1 MIIHKAMLVFELD
14 QRRTITKTP
23 VRTQG
28 SQLRANHLANH
39 IHLEA
44 AVQIHDLTKQ
54 VVQDKFKKDYIA
66 TYGLKGLESGGHIS
80 QAEYLE

>member
-1 MIIHKAMLVFELD
+1 
-14 QRRTITKTP
+14 
-23 VRTQG
+23 
-28 SQLRANHLANH
+28 
-39 IHLEA
+39 
-44 AVQIHDLTKQ
+44 VQIILQTIYTWKLQFKFMTKQ